1 MSGSDY
7 LVEVATSRKTRTMK
21 TPPMMTVEVFKR
33 VTENHFIKTA
43 DHKTNPVFCYFV
55 GEDMV
60 SLRRPDEAKSAS
72 DGGWYIIFVIAL
84 AAMDRNLHLSITRL
98 MDKLAANVWGTGSN
112 ATMRASGRWF
122 TNHLEHSSARHVD
135 TICQAIHREFYELSH
150 EQPSPDGFA
159 LLETSRH
166 SSKAD
171 NSVTC
176 EPWPIE
182 IALEK
187 CEYNNKG
194 TRVQLAAVIIVPQ
207 SEIQK
212 DGKGYDSCP
221 RLNRRLRAKLVGI
234 FTDLSFPCFL
244 VFDFGCGKNVKEIQ
258 LNLAVRLAISRY
270 VYSF

>member
-7 LVEVATSRKTRTMK
+7 LVEVTTNRKTRTMK
-21 TPPMMTVEVFKR
+21 TPPMMAVEVFKR
-33 VTENHFIKTA
+33 VAENHFIKTA
-43 DHKTNPVFCYFV
+43 HHQTNPVFCCFV
-55 GEDMV
+55 GEDMEA
-60 SLRRPDEAKSAS
+60 LRRPAQAKSAS
-72 DGGWYIIFVIAL
+72 DGGWYIIFVITL

-98 MDKLAANVWGTGSN
+98 MDKLAANVWGTGN
-112 ATMRASGRWF
+112 NDTMRASGRWF

-150 EQPSPDGFA
+150 EQSSPDGFA
-159 LLETSRH
+159 LLETPRY

-182 IALEK
+182 IVLEK

-194 TRVQLAAVIIVPQ
+194 TRVCLAVVIIVPQ

-212 DGKGYDSCP
+212 DGKGYDLCP
-221 RLNRRLRAKLVGI
+221 RLDRRLRAKLVVI

-244 VFDFGCGKNVKEIQ
+244 VFDFDCGKNVEEIQ